1 MDKNIV
7 KDLDKYYSLAKK
19 IAGEL
24 GNDLLHHVLINFENK
39 RELTGVELTKYVTTV
54 LKNEFRNPKS
64 TFNRLYNFVEI
75 NPECEQTKYYDTNQ
89 LNKILDEL
97 INEGHEDKVNFFRDM
112 LYNKI
117 TVKEIAEEM
126 GVSRKYIYKNFL
138 NFVKNEIKIR
148 YVHDEY

>member
-1 MDKNIV
+1 MI
-7 KDLDKYYSLAKK
+7 DLKHIDKYYLIANK
-19 IAGEL
+19 IGGEL

-39 RELTGVELTKYVTTV
+39 RNLSGVELTKYLTTI

-64 TFNRLYNFVEI
+64 TFNRLYQCVGI
-75 NPECEQTKYYDTNQ
+75 NPECENTKYYDTNQ
-89 LNKILDEL
+89 LNRILDEL
-97 INEGHEDKVNFFRDM
+97 ISEGHEYKVNFFRDM

-138 NFVKNEIKIR
+138 TFVKNEIKKR
-148 YVHDEY
+148 YVHDEF